1 MSRMPSTSLPSP
13 APHASPASQ
22 PRTALTQTD
31 LAELLSS
38 FNEVTARLQSSH
50 EQLRGEVARLS
61 AELRD
66 ANEQLERSR
75 RLAALGEMAAGIAHE
90 VRNPLGSIRL
100 YARMLEED
108 LAAHQA
114 QAALA
119 IKITNA
125 TRVVEAIVGDVL
137 SFAREFRLRPQPV
150 CASDLFEKALDLCK
164 HDGVP
169 GWRAVEVTFP
179 SRQREVEVNCDPS
192 LLQQVLVN
200 LVRNAFEA
208 MAEEPAGPYR
218 LELSAERTRVTVK
231 SGERARREQAVVLR
245 VRDTGPGVA
254 PEVVDRMFNPFFTT
268 RGQGTGLGLAIV
280 HRIIDAH
287 GGRVSVRNNAECSD
301 TPAGFPRGACV
312 EVILP
317 ALGAPREAQNR
328 GEPPEIGV
336 PNLAGCQSGK
346 PGRTEAARAETT
358 A

>member
-119 IKITNA
+119 TKITNA

-200 LVRNAFEA
+200 LVRNAADA
-208 MAEEPAGPYR
+208 MRAVPAESRR
-218 LELSAERTRVTVK
+218 LLI
-231 SGERARREQAVVLR
+231 QASWPEEEGRIAVE
-245 VRDTGPGVA
+245 VRDHGTGVA
-254 PEVVDRMFNPFFTT
+254 PDVAGQLFSPFVSTKP
-268 RGQGTGLGLAIV
+268 GGMGMGLTICRSIMEL
-280 HRIIDAH
+280 H
-287 GGRVSVRNNAECSD
+287 GGSITYAPAEDGGSVFRFTLAVAE
-301 TPAGFPRGACV
+301 AG
-312 EVILP
+312 
-317 ALGAPREAQNR
+317 
-328 GEPPEIGV
+328 
-336 PNLAGCQSGK
+336 S
-346 PGRTEAARAETT
+346 
-358 A
+358 